1 MVIVTI
7 TSAINTYWR
16 EELKQ
21 KNLVAIGSQYYVGV
35 VAHYQKSESI
45 MVENIDID
53 MPVILSLKKN
63 NKFHF
68 LKL

>member
-1 MVIVTI
+1 MIIVTI

-45 MVENIDID
+45 MVGDTDIV
-53 MPVILSLKKN
+53 MLAILSLKRN

-68 LKL
+68 